1 MKKIFSI
8 ILFMIAFAIG
18 ADVKPFTF
26 DNIAQDSASQ
36 QNQFDYMLQYKL
48 YGHDFIK
55 MGNDVRIPDKSGWN
69 GTVGNITSNARL
81 TLGGPILANGSI
93 SMGDGPNNITGPV
106 RSVDF
111 ELGNVNGS
119 KIASPVCLSGTANAN
134 ALSAIEDHKTYS
146 FDTNICK
153 DSVPAAPTNLYMPI
167 VDWDN
172 LGADVKLN
180 DIVLSG
186 NDAADTIFVPKGE
199 GAYKIL
205 IDKIQFGLGGTN
217 ASHLYVKMQDGGR
230 LTQIFVKN
238 FIYGNHATIQVVYDT
253 DSGSVVLNQ
262 DQYRGNLMFYSNNVI
277 SFDNM
282 DYAPIQGSFISTDS
296 IFLGRNVNIS
306 GQLLTNKL
314 EIGNDIDGKNF
325 RFVKFDPDTIDVKL
339 DKYGGLRE
347 NDSTVVIPIELS
359 DTATIAVY
367 FRYCFDLKDDVTVED
382 FNIPPTFP
390 VCGIDQPK
398 EVSIPIG
405 SKTPSDPIKVN
416 VKVDTLTENE
426 YLVIKIDSIS
436 GAILPDG
443 KTEGELKIKI
453 IDAPNSHVEFDT
465 TAVYKFEENK
475 KGVVDNIKVLNA
487 TSNTRFYLD
496 SAYTDRYKLDSL
508 TGELTLINNELDY
521 EKAAVDVI
529 KVTLKDTGDVE
540 ITRNIPISVIDVNE
554 APTLDDVTT
563 NLPENLIHPFMIE
576 KLVAQD
582 QDTKTAFTQN
592 VFSMLEGDTSLFRLD
607 ADGELWAKKT
617 FNYETDQKT
626 YTLKVL
632 VQDKNEPTLK
642 DSATVT
648 INITNS
654 NDSPKFPTHDTT
666 FFVKENVKPGI
677 IGTITATD
685 EDKDKLIY
693 SVVGNVPF
701 IVDSVGNI
709 KNTREFDYEN
719 ETGFTFKVVVSD
731 GKATDTCKVTVKVV
745 DENEPCSVNDTTFSI
760 KEHTTGKVGNVN
772 AKDEDK
778 DPKFA
783 TLTYTID
790 DSVNY
795 QVDKDGN
802 VFVKT
807 PLNYEEVKAD
817 TVKVYI
823 TDGTYKDSATVI
835 IKVVDV
841 PENIVITGTVNP
853 IEENTELGT
862 PVGVV
867 NGKDGDSTAVTYTI
881 NTTDF
886 KIDPVT
892 GVITTN
898 SMIDY
903 ETQSEYPVVVTAKS
917 TDGSKKDTA
926 FVIKVIDVDEPVHAH
941 DTTFTVPENT
951 TGEIGKVTGEDE
963 DGKPVK
969 FSCDDTVHYSIDIN
983 TGVVRLVD
991 PFDYEVT
998 QKDTLT
1004 VYVTDVNGN
1013 KDTATVIINVKNVN
1027 EDPILQ
1033 KNDSLTVPE
1042 NCKNCI
1048 VGIITATD
1056 PDKDPITYVVKEPGF
1071 TIDSNGVLKLTEP
1084 LDYEKTKEVP
1094 VTVIAKDPF
1103 GGADTATYVIKVT
1116 DINEPVHV
1124 KDTTCSVKENYTGK
1138 VCKITATDEDK
1149 TTPKYIITDITNYS
1163 IDSTGTITIKT
1174 PIDYEKKTKD
1184 TVTVIVT
1191 DGEFSDTAQVII
1203 RVLDEPED
1211 VKITEWDHNPPPD
1224 TVKTNDPDHEYK
1236 WTICE
1241 GDSCITHY
1249 DNPHIHKDTVIKVCN
1264 DKKTV
1269 CDSIVVLFNDAPPV
1283 VTLTNAKST
1292 DALIDYITIEEQ
1304 KDDKI
1309 YVNKKDNEL
1318 KVTVRDT
1325 VHKTEKTF
1333 PIDVKLDTVHVS
1345 SKNVVEYNYLIDE
1358 SVAKVTPI
1366 GNGLYEV
1373 KEVVKVDGRN
1383 VTLTKIVD
1391 KKMNPVDTVQTVTY
1405 TVKQDGKELTITY
1418 KTDNLTGQ
1426 RIGDYQVS
1434 YKIDSCTTVSYYLG
1448 DNKKITKNEEGN
1460 IAYTVS
1466 YEYTD
1471 DYGNKATSKVD
1482 IIFDDIP
1489 PVVEILAP
1497 YEMEKFNTNAIPV
1510 EWTVNGV
1517 KQDTL
1522 TLQRLEKG
1530 INSVIR
1536 RYVDK
1541 AGNVA
1546 ADTIMVFMN
1555 EAKDID
1561 ITLVHPVTMVDQD
1574 KVDEYYSDSHHKYN
1588 DKKPYDVKF
1597 VDPKNDT
1604 IPDVIGV
1611 GFKVD
1616 IVLPSVSPTGSL
1628 ATLDDIVKNGQIP
1641 VDDKGNI
1648 VGASTKG
1655 IPVDQYVEEHCTEE
1669 FQKDYQKYGLNIPL
1683 YDVKYNLHLW
1693 VYTNAANYVNDFNIE
1708 FTLNDEAKT
1717 TSAGT
1722 VQMVIDW
1729 LADKDGTVKAKNK
1742 HALGTGAYLTKL
1754 YSKSIAK
1761 HRCDYKEQRKGDKTV
1776 KKDETMKTFGFKRPN
1791 KK

>member
-36 QNQFDYMLQYKL
+36 QDQFDYMLQYKL

-93 SMGDGPNNITGPV
+93 SLGDGPNNITGPV

-111 ELGNVNGS
+111 DLGNVNGS

-347 NDSTVVIPIELS
+347 NDSTVIIPVELS

-367 FRYCFDLKDDVTVED
+367 FRYCFDLKDGVTIED

-390 VCGIDQPK
+390 VCDTDQPK

-453 IDAPNSHVEFDT
+453 IDAPNKSVGFDT
-465 TAVYKFEENK
+465 MTVYKFEENK
-475 KGVVDNIKVLNA
+475 KDIVDNIKVLNA
-487 TSNTRFYLD
+487 TVNTRFYLD

-508 TGELTLINNELDY
+508 TGELTLIDNELDY
-521 EKAAVDVI
+521 EKAVVDVI

-540 ITRNIPISVIDVNE
+540 VTRNIPISVIDVNE

-582 QDTKTAFTQN
+582 QDTNTAFTQN

-685 EDKDKLIY
+685 EDKDTLTY

-701 IVDSVGNI
+701 TVDSVGNI
-709 KNTREFDYEN
+709 KNTREFDYEK

-778 DPKFA
+778 DSKFA
-783 TLTYTID
+783 TITYTID

-841 PENIVITGTVNP
+841 PE
-853 IEENTELGT
+853 
-862 PVGVV
+862 
-867 NGKDGDSTAVTYTI
+867 
-881 NTTDF
+881 
-886 KIDPVT
+886 
-892 GVITTN
+892 
-898 SMIDY
+898 
-903 ETQSEYPVVVTAKS
+903 
-917 TDGSKKDTA
+917 
-926 FVIKVIDVDEPVHAH
+926 
-941 DTTFTVPENT
+941 
-951 TGEIGKVTGEDE
+951 
-963 DGKPVK
+963 
-969 FSCDDTVHYSIDIN
+969 
-983 TGVVRLVD
+983 
-991 PFDYEVT
+991 
-998 QKDTLT
+998 
-1004 VYVTDVNGN
+1004 
-1013 KDTATVIINVKNVN
+1013 
-1027 EDPILQ
+1027 
-1033 KNDSLTVPE
+1033 
-1042 NCKNCI
+1042 
-1048 VGIITATD
+1048 
-1056 PDKDPITYVVKEPGF
+1056 
-1071 TIDSNGVLKLTEP
+1071 
-1084 LDYEKTKEVP
+1084 
-1094 VTVIAKDPF
+1094 
-1103 GGADTATYVIKVT
+1103 
-1116 DINEPVHV
+1116 
-1124 KDTTCSVKENYTGK
+1124 
-1138 VCKITATDEDK
+1138 
-1149 TTPKYIITDITNYS
+1149 
-1163 IDSTGTITIKT
+1163 
-1174 PIDYEKKTKD
+1174 
-1184 TVTVIVT
+1184 
-1191 DGEFSDTAQVII
+1191 
-1203 RVLDEPED
+1203 D

-1241 GDSCITHY
+1241 GDSCETHY
-1249 DNPHIHKDTVIKVCN
+1249 DNPRIHKDTTIKVCN

-1546 ADTIMVFMN
+1546 ADTILVFMN

-1561 ITLVHPVTMVDQD
+1561 IELVHPVTMIDQD

-1588 DKKPYDVKF
+1588 DKKPYDVNF

-1604 IPDVIGV
+1604 IPDVIGI

-1616 IVLPSVSPTGSL
+1616 IVLPSVSPTGNISNL
-1628 ATLDDIVKNGQIP
+1628 SDIVKNDKVP
-1641 VDDKGNI
+1641 VDDKGNV
-1648 VGASTKG
+1648 VGASNLN
-1655 IPVDQYVEEHCTEE
+1655 IPVEEYINENCTDD
-1669 FQKDYQKYGLNIPL
+1669 FKQDYHKNGVNIPL
-1683 YDVKYNLHLW
+1683 YNVKYNLHLW
-1693 VYTNAANYVNDFNIE
+1693 IYTSNANYVNDFEISY
-1708 FTLNDEAKT
+1708 DIDAKT
-1717 TSAGT
+1717 KANSAGIANF
-1722 VQMVIDW
+1722 VIDW
-1729 LADKDGTVKAKNK
+1729 IPEKDGNVKAKNQ
-1742 HALGTGAYLTKL
+1742 HSLGTGAYLVKL
-1754 YSKSIAK
+1754 YSKSTAIY
-1761 HRCDYKEQRKGDKTV
+1761 RCGFKNQKAGDKIT
-1776 KKDETMKTFGFKRPN
+1776 KKEYNLKSFGYKRPN
-1791 KK
+1791 K

>member
-1 MKKIFSI
+1 MKKIIGILLVLAAFVFS
-8 ILFMIAFAIG
+8 
-18 ADVKPFTF
+18 ADYKPFNFET
-26 DNIAQDSASQ
+26 IPQDSASQ
-36 QNQFDYMLQYKL
+36 QDQFDYMLQYKL

-111 ELGNVNGS
+111 DLGNVNNS

-146 FDTNICK
+146 FDANICK

-172 LGADVKLN
+172 LGADVKLD

-186 NDAADTIFVPKGE
+186 NDATDTIFVPKGE

-347 NDSTVVIPIELS
+347 NDSTVIIPIELS

-367 FRYCFDLKDDVTVED
+367 FRYCFDLKDGVTVED
-382 FNIPPTFP
+382 FHIPPTFP
-390 VCGIDQPK
+390 ICNIDQPK

-405 SKTPSDPIKVN
+405 SKIPSDPIKVN

-453 IDAPNSHVEFDT
+453 IDAPIGHVEFDT
-465 TAVYKFEENK
+465 TKTYKFEENK
-475 KGVVDNIKVLNA
+475 LGEVDAIKILNG
-487 TSNTRFYLD
+487 TENTRFHLD
-496 SAYTDRYKLDSL
+496 SAYTDRYELDSL
-508 TGELTLINNELDY
+508 TGKLTLIGEPLDY
-521 EKAAVDVI
+521 EKSAIDVI
-529 KVTLKDTGDVE
+529 KVTLTDTGTVSV
-540 ITRNIPISVIDVNE
+540 TRNIPISVIDVNE
-554 APTLDDVTT
+554 APTIDDVTT
-563 NLPENLIHPFMIE
+563 NLPENLIHPFMVE
-576 KLVAQD
+576 KLVAKD
-582 QDTKTAFTQN
+582 PDTKTTFTQN
-592 VFSMLEGDTSLFRLD
+592 VFSMLEGDTSLFRVD
-607 ADGELWAKKT
+607 SDGEIWAKKT
-617 FNYETDQKT
+617 FDYETDQNT

-632 VQDKNEPTLK
+632 VQDKTNPALK
-642 DSATVT
+642 DSAIVT

-654 NDSPKFPTHDTT
+654 NDGPKFDRNDTT
-666 FFVKENVKPGI
+666 FHVNENEPFKDSVKATDQDGDKITYSI
-677 IGTITATD
+677 IG
-685 EDKDKLIY
+685 
-693 SVVGNVPF
+693 SVPF
-701 IVDSVGNI
+701 KIDSTGVI
-709 KNTREFDYEN
+709 TSTRTFDYEK
-719 ETGFTFKVVVSD
+719 EKEFTFKVIAED
-731 GKATDTCKVTVKVV
+731 GKAKDTMTVNIIVDNVNEPVHTKDTTFVV
-745 DENEPCSVNDTTFSI
+745 DE
-760 KEHTTGKVGNVN
+760 GK
-772 AKDEDK
+772 
-778 DPKFA
+778 
-783 TLTYTID
+783 
-790 DSVNY
+790 
-795 QVDKDGN
+795 
-802 VFVKT
+802 
-807 PLNYEEVKAD
+807 
-817 TVKVYI
+817 
-823 TDGTYKDSATVI
+823 
-835 IKVVDV
+835 
-841 PENIVITGTVNP
+841 
-853 IEENTELGT
+853 
-862 PVGVV
+862 
-867 NGKDGDSTAVTYTI
+867 
-881 NTTDF
+881 
-886 KIDPVT
+886 
-892 GVITTN
+892 
-898 SMIDY
+898 
-903 ETQSEYPVVVTAKS
+903 
-917 TDGSKKDTA
+917 
-926 FVIKVIDVDEPVHAH
+926 
-941 DTTFTVPENT
+941 
-951 TGEIGKVTGEDE
+951 TGEIGKVKGEDE

-969 FSCDDTVHYSIDIN
+969 FSCDDSVHYSIDTN
-983 TGVVRLVD
+983 TGVLRLVD
-991 PFDYEVT
+991 PFDYET
-998 QKDTLT
+998 TKSDTIK
-1004 VYVTDVNGN
+1004 VFVTDSLFT
-1013 KDTATVIINVKNVN
+1013 DTAIVIINVNNVN
-1027 EDPILQ
+1027 EPPVLQ
-1033 KNDSLTVPE
+1033 PNDSLTVPE

-1048 VGIITATD
+1048 VGIITAVD
-1056 PDKDPITYVVKEPGF
+1056 PDSDKVIYEVKEPGF
-1071 TIDSNGVLKLTEP
+1071 TIDTNGVLKLTDP
-1084 LDYEKTKEVP
+1084 LDYEKTPEVKI
-1094 VTVIAKDPF
+1094 TVIAKDSS
-1103 GGADTATYVIKVT
+1103 GAADTATYIIKIT

-1124 KDTTCSVKENYTGK
+1124 QDTTCSVKENYTGK

-1149 TTPKYIITDITNYS
+1149 TTPKYIITDTTNYS
-1163 IDSTGTITIKT
+1163 IDSTGVITIKN
-1174 PIDYEKKTKD
+1174 PIDYEKKSKD

-1191 DGEFSDTAQVII
+1191 DDEFSDTAQVII
-1203 RVLDEPED
+1203 RVLDEPEK
-1211 VKITEWDHNPPPD
+1211 VEITTWDDEKPKD
-1224 TVKTNDPDHEYK
+1224 TVKTNDPDHKFE
-1236 WTICE
+1236 WELCE
-1241 GDSCITHY
+1241 GDSCIKHEEF
-1249 DNPHIHKDTVIKVCN
+1249 PHIKKDTTIKVCN

-1269 CDSIVVLFNDAPPV
+1269 CDSVVVLFNDAPPV

-1309 YVNKKDNEL
+1309 YVNKKENPIT
-1318 KVTVRDT
+1318 VTVRDT
-1325 VHKTEKTF
+1325 VHKTEKKF
-1333 PIDVKLDTVHVS
+1333 DIKVKLDTIPT
-1345 SKNVVEYNYLIDE
+1345 KDIKIKEYNYLIDE
-1358 SVAKVTPI
+1358 SLATHTAI
-1366 GNGLYEV
+1366 GNNLIEV
-1373 KEVVKVDGRN
+1373 SEVISVDGN
-1383 VTLTKIVD
+1383 KITISKIVD
-1391 KKMNPVDTVQTVTY
+1391 KKTMEPIDTVQTVTY
-1405 TVKQDGKELTITY
+1405 HKKVGGKDVVVSY

-1426 RIGDYQVS
+1426 RVSDYEIS
-1434 YKIDSCTTVSYYLG
+1434 YMADSCTKVTYTVN
-1448 DNKKITKNEEGN
+1448 DKKEIVKNKEGN
-1460 IAYTVS
+1460 IAYNITYDYV
-1466 YEYTD
+1466 D
-1471 DYGNKATSKVD
+1471 DFGNKASATVE

-1489 PVVEILAP
+1489 PKVEILEP
-1497 YEMEKFNTNAIPV
+1497 GPMEHFNTNAIPV
-1510 EWTVNGV
+1510 KWTVNGET
-1517 KQDTL
+1517 QDTL

-1530 INSVIR
+1530 VNYIIR

-1546 ADTIMVFMN
+1546 ADTVTVLMN

-1561 ITLVHPVTMVDQD
+1561 IEVINPVTKVDQD
-1574 KVDEYYSDSHHKYN
+1574 KVDEYYSEGHKYN
-1588 DKKPYDVKF
+1588 DKKPFDVKF

-1655 IPVDQYVEEHCTEE
+1655 IPVDKYVEEHCTEE
-1669 FQKDYQKYGLNIPL
+1669 FQKDYDKYGLNIPL
-1683 YDVKYNLHLW
+1683 YDVTYKLHLW
-1693 VYTNAANYVNDFNIE
+1693 VYTTAANYVNDFNVE

-1717 TSAGT
+1717 TTAGT

-1729 LADKDGTVKAKNK
+1729 LSDKDGNVKAKNH
-1742 HALGTGAYLTKL
+1742 HALGTGAYITKL
-1754 YSKSIAK
+1754 FSTSVAK
-1761 HRCDYKEQRKGDKTV
+1761 HRCDYKDQVKGDRTV
-1776 KKDETMKTFGFKRPN
+1776 KKDETMKTFGYKRPN
-1791 KK
+1791 NK